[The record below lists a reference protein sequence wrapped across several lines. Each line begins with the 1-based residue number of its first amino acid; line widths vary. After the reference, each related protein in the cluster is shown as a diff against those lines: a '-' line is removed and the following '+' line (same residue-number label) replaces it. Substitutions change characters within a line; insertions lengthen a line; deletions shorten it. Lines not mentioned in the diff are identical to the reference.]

1 MKVIKEGGEMNGDGE
16 PPRIQ
21 HELDI
26 CEDCGWG
33 GSPDYLL
40 SDGTDMYYCPYCEC
54 TEFKIVEYWSY

>member
-1 MKVIKEGGEMNGDGE
+1 MNGDGE